1 MFLIRLDGAVLRLSF
16 NKIPVNIGAGVISAP
31 VFCKTWHKV
40 VKIYMIISIRF

>member
-16 NKIPVNIGAGVISAP
+16 NKIPVNIGVGVISAP